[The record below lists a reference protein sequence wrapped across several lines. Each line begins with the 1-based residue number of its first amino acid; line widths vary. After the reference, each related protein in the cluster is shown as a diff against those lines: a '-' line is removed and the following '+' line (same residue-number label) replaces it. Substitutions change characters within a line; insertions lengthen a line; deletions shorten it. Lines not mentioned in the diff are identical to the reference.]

1 MVKTRKMRKRSRKG
15 GDAMQTLAELKTHN
29 NMILADVSLGQCNTA
44 DIKEHAEAE
53 VPLINELLA
62 LEQGKQQVPESMQQ
76 VPSVEQENP
85 AMQQENPASEQENS
99 VSMKERMAEQEE
111 SNTAFGQTQSVP
123 LLEQEI
129 NVNGYTGTVGGML
142 SAIKDK
148 ISQLRKNSGNRYASQ
163 IKTLN
168 NMTKDIASNAIDIV
182 KIKELL
188 TSNQITFKNNKVFG
202 GKTKKRRSNKKQS
215 KKQTKRRK

>member
-15 GDAMQTLAELKTHN
+15 GDTMQTLAELKTHN

-85 AMQQENPASEQENS
+85 ASMQQENPASMQDPLVEQE
-99 VSMKERMAEQEE
+99 RIAEQEE
-111 SNTAFGQTQSVP
+111 ANTAFGQTQAIP

-168 NMTKDIASNAIDIV
+168 DMTKNIASNAIDIEQ
-182 KIKELL
+182 IKNLL
-188 TSNQITFKNNKVFG
+188 TRNQITFKNNKVFG
-202 GKTKKRRSNKKQS
+202 GKTKKRRNKTQS
-215 KKQTKRRK
+215 KRQTKRRK

>member
-15 GDAMQTLAELKTHN
+15 GDTMQTLAELKTHN
-29 NMILADVSLGQCNTA
+29 NMILADVSLGQCNA
-44 DIKEHAEAE
+44 EDVKEHAEAE

-62 LEQGKQQVPESMQQ
+62 LEQGKQQVPESMQE
-76 VPSVEQENP
+76 P
-85 AMQQENPASEQENS
+85 MI
-99 VSMKERMAEQEE
+99 EQEE
-111 SNTAFGQTQSVP
+111 SNTAFGQTQAVP

-168 NMTKDIASNAIDIV
+168 DMTKNIASSTIDIDQ
-182 KIKELL
+182 IKQLL
-188 TSNQITFKNNKVFG
+188 RNNQITFKNNKVFG
-202 GKTKKRRSNKKQS
+202 GKTKKRRNNKKQS
-215 KKQTKRRK
+215 KRQTKRRK

>member
-15 GDAMQTLAELKTHN
+15 GDTMQTLAELKTHN

-85 AMQQENPASEQENS
+85 ASMQQENPASMQDPLVEQE
-99 VSMKERMAEQEE
+99 RIAEQEE
-111 SNTAFGQTQSVP
+111 ANTAFGQTQAIP

-168 NMTKDIASNAIDIV
+168 DMTKNIASNAIDIEQ
-182 KIKELL
+182 IKNLL
-188 TSNQITFKNNKVFG
+188 TRNQITFKNNKVFG
-202 GKTKKRRSNKKQS
+202 GKTKKRRNKKQS
-215 KKQTKRRK
+215 KRQTKRRK